1 MAEVPAEA
9 KQIHMKGFS
18 NLYNIHAYRTSK
30 AFRYFVISSLG
41 NFHFGYNSIVT
52 LGFSILH
59 CSFGQYMHV
68 SCILIS
74 LSIIPEYNKRTTF
87 FSMHVSNEWEI
98 LITKRINYCVSK
110 FIQLIQVTQTYLI
123 LQLTNNFALLL
134 IFSPKIYFFLN
145 LNLKQFRQIF
155 FC

>member
-1 MAEVPAEA
+1 
-9 KQIHMKGFS
+9 
-18 NLYNIHAYRTSK
+18 
-30 AFRYFVISSLG
+30 
-41 NFHFGYNSIVT
+41 
-52 LGFSILH
+52 
-59 CSFGQYMHV
+59 
-68 SCILIS
+68 
-74 LSIIPEYNKRTTF
+74 
-87 FSMHVSNEWEI
+87 MHVSNEWEI

-155 FC
+155 FCWWPVDGFTLGFAVPRCVSRS